1 MKTRSLMC
9 CYVLTNVPECLEV
22 SRFHCC
28 LDLALVPPTTIRN
41 PILHQSNIKMKYFT
55 IVSLNGAYRRGGM
68 SSSWG
73 SCWSAGWWRPCPVGR
88 WWPTAAAA
96 SWPAQK
102 TLSSLSLSAS
112 LLRSCIYPS
121 FRELENKWFL
131 QSPLNTFT
139 QTHVAR

>member
-1 MKTRSLMC
+1 MRYGIQKQNLKNGSGEFLFIFFTHLRDDLIMKTRSLMC

-68 SSSWG
+68 SSS
-73 SCWSAGWWRPCPVGR
+73 
-88 WWPTAAAA
+88 
-96 SWPAQK
+96 
-102 TLSSLSLSAS
+102 
-112 LLRSCIYPS
+112 
-121 FRELENKWFL
+121 
-131 QSPLNTFT
+131 
-139 QTHVAR
+139 